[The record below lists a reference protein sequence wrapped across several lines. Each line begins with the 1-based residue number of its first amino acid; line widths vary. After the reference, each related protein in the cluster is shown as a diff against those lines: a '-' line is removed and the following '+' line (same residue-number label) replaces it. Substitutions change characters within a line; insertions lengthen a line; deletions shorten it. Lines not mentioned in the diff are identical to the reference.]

1 MLYFPR
7 WQVIL
12 ILLVVFAGVWFTAPN
27 FFSKSSLDA
36 FPGFLPHKQLALGL
50 DLRGGSHLLMEVD
63 VPSLVRE
70 RQENLLDEVRTKLR
84 AERIGYTGLAL
95 DGEVIRLRIVD
106 PTQTDKALSVIRK
119 LVTPVGGLLGG
130 GQAPIVIAADAQNIA
145 LKMTEQART
154 ETARKA
160 VEQSIEIIRRRID
173 ELGTAEPSIQQQG
186 SDRIIVQLPGVSDP
200 QHVIDIIGKTAK
212 MTFHLVDNS
221 MPVAQA
227 LQGRVPPG
235 AQIVYS
241 NDTPPVPY
249 LLRKRSVVSGENLID
264 SQARID
270 SRSGQYVVTFSFD
283 SQGARAFGE
292 VTRQSVGKLFAIVLD
307 NKVITAPVIRT
318 PILDG
323 SGQIEG
329 GGVGFTAESAND
341 LAILLRAGALPA
353 PLTVIERRTVGA
365 ELGADSIRAG
375 VTAAIIGSAA
385 VIAFM
390 FVAYGLFGLFAN
402 LALIANVLI
411 ILGVISLMQATL
423 TLPGIAGIVLT
434 VGMAVDSN
442 VLIYE
447 RMREEL
453 RSGKSMINAMETGFT
468 RAFATI
474 VDANLTT
481 LIASLILFQ
490 LGAGPIRGFA
500 ITHAI
505 GTVTT
510 IFTAYTLT
518 RLMAVTWLRVVRPKR
533 LPIDPRP
540 REDGTRPWFHLIP
553 EGFKL
558 PFMKYRAIGMGV
570 SGAGALIS
578 IILVLTM
585 GLNFSIDFRGGT
597 LIEITTKGPANLAKI
612 RAIGDGLGLG
622 AVQVQEFGA
631 PNDVLIRLESQPGG
645 DIAQQEALAK
655 VRAALT
661 SELGQDVSF
670 QRTEVVGPTV
680 GGELVRAGIIA
691 ILIGVALMMVYVWFR
706 FEWQF
711 GLGAVL
717 ALFHDV
723 FLTVGVFALFQIDF
737 NISIIAAILTII
749 GYSMNDTVVIYDRI
763 RENLRKYKKM
773 DLKGLIDQSLNETLA
788 RTTITALTTLLALF
802 ALYFFGGE
810 VIRNFT
816 FAMIWGVFVG
826 SYSSWFIAAPFLLYT
841 GLKREWGDIRAKPA
855 AARAR

>member
-7 WQVIL
+7 WQTIL
-12 ILLVVFAGVWFTAPN
+12 ILLVVLAGVWFTSPN
-27 FFSKSSLDA
+27 FFAKPTIDA
-36 FPGFLPHKQLALGL
+36 LPGFLPHRQLALGL

-63 VPSLVRE
+63 VASLVRE

-84 AERIGYTGLAL
+84 AERVGYTGLVV

-106 PTQTDKALSVIRK
+106 PAQMDKALSVIRK

-130 GQAPIVIAADAQNIA
+130 GQAPIVVAADAQNIA

-186 SDRIIVQLPGVSDP
+186 NDRIIVQLPGVSDP

-212 MTFHLVDNS
+212 MTFHLVDS
-221 MPVAQA
+221 SVPVAQA
-227 LQGRVPPG
+227 LQGRIPPG
-235 AQIVYS
+235 AQVVYS
-241 NDTPPVPY
+241 NDAPPVPY

-270 SRSGQYVVTFSFD
+270 SRTGEYVVTFSFD

-292 VTRQSVGKLFAIVLD
+292 VTRQNVGKPFAIVLD

-329 GGVGFTAESAND
+329 GGVGFTAEAAND

-375 VTAAIIGSAA
+375 IMAALIGSVA
-385 VIAFM
+385 VVVFM
-390 FVAYGLFGLFAN
+390 FIAYGLFGLFAN
-402 LALIANVLI
+402 LALMANIFI
-411 ILGVISLMQATL
+411 ILGVISLLGATL

-447 RMREEL
+447 RIKEEL
-453 RSGKSMINAMETGFT
+453 RLGKSIVNAMQTGFT
-468 RAFATI
+468 RAFGTI

-500 ITHAI
+500 VTHAI
-505 GTVTT
+505 GTITT

-518 RLMAVTWLRVVRPKR
+518 RLMMATWLRVVRPKR

-540 REDGTRPWFHLIP
+540 REDGTRPWFRIIP
-553 EGFKL
+553 EGFKF
-558 PFMKYRAIGMGV
+558 PFVKYRKVGLFV
-570 SGAGALIS
+570 SGVGALAS
-578 IILVLTM
+578 IILVATM
-585 GLNFSIDFRGGT
+585 GLNFSIDFRGGM
-597 LIEITTKGPANLAKI
+597 LIEIMTEGPAHLSKI
-612 RAIGDGLGLG
+612 RSIGDGLGLG
-622 AVQVQEFGA
+622 TVQVQEFGA

-645 DIAQQEALAK
+645 DAAQQ
-655 VRAALT
+655 AALGKVQSALT
-661 SELGQDVSF
+661 AGLDQKMSIV
-670 QRTEVVGPTV
+670 RTEVVGPTV
-680 GGELVRAGIIA
+680 GGELVRAGTIA

-711 GLGAVL
+711 GLGAVVS
-717 ALFHDV
+717 LFQGI
-723 FLTVGVFALFQIDF
+723 FLTIGVFALFQIDF
-737 NISIIAAILTII
+737 NVSIIAAILTIV
-749 GYSMNDTVVIYDRI
+749 GYSMNEVVVIYDRI

-773 DLKGLIDQSLNETLA
+773 DLKELIDLSLNETLS
-788 RTTITALTTLLALF
+788 RTTITAITTLLALLS
-802 ALYFFGGE
+802 LYVFGGE

-816 FAMIWGVFVG
+816 FAMIWGVLVG
-826 SYSSWFIAAPFLLYT
+826 TYSSWFIAAPFLLYT
-841 GLKREWGDIRAKPA
+841 GLKREWGDIKASPA